1 MNGGLGGESSVSAL
15 AEMEIAQEIDGAL
28 AVKAEKDG
36 QDKLRPRSPLIAK
49 TITAI
54 AFLMLYVPLL
64 ALVVYSFLGPTDG
77 PGSPLGWTLEWYGKI
92 LRNRLVLDAFNVS
105 LYVGLWSTLV
115 STLLGTMA
123 ALAIERLR
131 FPGRKLFDAI
141 TLVPLIMPEI
151 VLGLALLIWFVALRI
166 TLGSVSI
173 ILAHVTFSISYVIIT
188 VKARLAGFDDSLEEA
203 ARDLGASPW
212 QTFWKVTF
220 PLIWPGI
227 LSGALMAF
235 TLSFDDFLIT
245 FFTAGVGSDTLPL
258 KIYAMIKFGVSPEI
272 NALSTLMLGVTFILV
287 VIFFK
292 PSKTKD
298 LA

>member
-1 MNGGLGGESSVSAL
+1 VSEQLDAQASQPSQFSGSSETS
-15 AEMEIAQEIDGAL
+15 GTN
-28 AVKAEKDG
+28 KDAG
-36 QDKLRPRSPLIAK
+36 PGVDRLRPNSPFIARLV
-49 TITAI
+49 TVF
-54 AFLMLYVPLL
+54 AFLLLYVPLV
-64 ALVVYSFLGPTDG
+64 ALVIYSFLGPEAG
-77 PGSPLGWTLEWYGKI
+77 PGTPLIWTLEWYRKI
-92 LRNRLVLDAFNVS
+92 LDNRLVLDAFNVS
-105 LYVGLWSTLV
+105 LYVGLWTTLA

-123 ALAIERLR
+123 ALAIERMK
-131 FPGRKLFDAI
+131 FPGRKGFDAL
-141 TLVPLIMPEI
+141 THVPLIMPEI
-151 VLGLALLIWFVALRI
+151 VLGLALLIWFVVLRI
-166 TLGSVSI
+166 TLGTFSI
-173 ILAHVTFSISYVIIT
+173 ILAHVTFSVSYVIIT

-212 QTFWKVTF
+212 QTFWRVTF

-272 NALSTLMLGVTFILV
+272 NALSTLMLVATLVLV
-287 VIFFK
+287 VVFFK

-298 LA
+298 MA